1 MILILGIVLGLL
13 VVSQIH
19 LYSIIKSQKEP
30 KIEKGS
36 IILKPLPDKVDSD
49 LVEGVEEML
58 SEVLE
63 SVKLEGWQVDIKES
77 SFFRGEA
84 YDIIIKSHNDDVVID
99 SVVRYKSRYSSTD
112 FDTRLLRFRI
122 STNDISGDKS
132 YSFTDSKYKNDIIVF
147 LWDFILEKHLEDNR
161 IEIENY
167 QFIINTIRKKLTG
180 LRRSERLNQ
189 LLDE

>member
-1 MILILGIVLGLL
+1 MIWILGIVLVLL

-63 SVKLEGWQVDIKES
+63 SVKLEGWKVDIKES

-112 FDTRLLRFRI
+112 FDIRLLRFKI
-122 STNDISGDKS
+122 STNDISGIKS

-167 QFIINTIRKKLTG
+167 KSIINTIRKKLTG

>member
-1 MILILGIVLGLL
+1 MIWILVIVLVLL

-112 FDTRLLRFRI
+112 FDPSLLRFKI

-132 YSFTDSKYKNDIIVF
+132 YSFIDSKYKNDIIVF

-167 QFIINTIRKKLTG
+167 KSIINTIRKKLTG

>member
-1 MILILGIVLGLL
+1 MIWILGIVLGLL

-19 LYSIIKSQKEP
+19 LYSIIKRGEKEP

-49 LVEGVEEML
+49 LVEGAEEML
-58 SEVLE
+58 SEVIE
-63 SVKLEGWQVDIKES
+63 SVKLEGWKVDIKES
-77 SFFRGEA
+77 SLFRGEA
-84 YDIIIKSHNDDVVID
+84 YDIIIKSPNDVVVID
-99 SVVRYKSRYSSTD
+99 SVFRYKSRYTTD
-112 FDTRLLRFRI
+112 FGIRLLRFKI
-122 STNDISGDKS
+122 STNDISDVKS
-132 YSFTDSKYKNDIIVF
+132 YSFSDSKYGNDIIVF

-167 QFIINTIRKKLTG
+167 KSTINEIRKKLTG

>member
-1 MILILGIVLGLL
+1 MIWILGIVLGLL

-19 LYSIIKSQKEP
+19 LYFIIKSKKEP

-36 IILKPLPDKVDSD
+36 IILKPLPEKVDSD
-49 LVEGVEEML
+49 LVEGAEEML

-63 SVKLEGWQVDIKES
+63 SVKLEGWEVDIKDNGVYS
-77 SFFRGEA
+77 GEA
-84 YDIIIKSHNDDVVID
+84 YDISIKSHNDDIIID
-99 SVVRYKSRYSSTD
+99 SVIRYRSYLHDD
-112 FDTRLLRFRI
+112 FEARLIRFRI
-122 STNDISGDKS
+122 LTDDINGIKL

-147 LWDFILEKHLEDNR
+147 LWDFILEKHLDDNR

-167 QFIINTIRKKLTG
+167 KSIINTIRKKLTG

>member
-1 MILILGIVLGLL
+1 MIWILGIVLGLL

-19 LYSIIKSQKEP
+19 LYSIIKSQKEH

-36 IILKPLPDKVDSD
+36 IILKPLPEKVDSD
-49 LVEGVEEML
+49 LVEGAEEML

-63 SVKLEGWQVDIKES
+63 SVKLEGWGVDIKDNVVYS
-77 SFFRGEA
+77 GEA

-112 FDTRLLRFRI
+112 FDIRLLRFKI
-122 STNDISGDKS
+122 STYDISGAKS

-147 LWDFILEKHLEDNR
+147 LWDFILEKHLEENR
-161 IEIENY
+161 IEIENCKST
-167 QFIINTIRKKLTG
+167 INTIRKKLTG

>member
-1 MILILGIVLGLL
+1 MIWILGIVLGLL

-49 LVEGVEEML
+49 LVEGAEEML

-112 FDTRLLRFRI
+112 FDIRLLRFKI
-122 STNDISGDKS
+122 STYDISGDKS
-132 YSFTDSKYKNDIIVF
+132 YSFADSKYKNDIIVF

-167 QFIINTIRKKLTG
+167 KSIINTIRKKLTG